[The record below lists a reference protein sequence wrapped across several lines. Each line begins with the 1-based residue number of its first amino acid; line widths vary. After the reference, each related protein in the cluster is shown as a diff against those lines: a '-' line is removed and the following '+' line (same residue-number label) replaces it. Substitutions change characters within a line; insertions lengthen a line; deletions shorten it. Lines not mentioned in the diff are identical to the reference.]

1 MNHSFPFV
9 LLLLAGA
16 VAAADTTSSAR
27 PKRPPPPPVY
37 LEECAGCHAAFL
49 PQMLPAASWRRL
61 LQNLPHHFATDAS
74 LDAATAN
81 EIERWLVSNAGDDTR
96 FPSAPAAD
104 RITRT
109 RWFTRQHDEI
119 GAKTW
124 QRPAIGKPSNCTA
137 CHRTAD
143 EGVFRERDVRIPK

>member
-27 PKRPPPPPVY
+27 AKRPPPPPVY
-37 LEECAGCHAAFL
+37 LEECGGCHAAFL
-49 PQMLPAASWRRL
+49 PRMLPAASWRRL
-61 LQNLPHHFATDAS
+61 LQDLPHHFASDAS
-74 LDAATAN
+74 LDAATAG
-81 EIERWLVSNAGDDTR
+81 EIERWLVSNAGDGAR
-96 FPSAPAAD
+96 FPTAPAED

-119 GAKTW
+119 AAKTW
-124 QRPAIGKPSNCTA
+124 QRAAIGKRSNCTA
-137 CHRTAD
+137 CHRTA
-143 EGVFRERDVRIPK
+143 EQGVFNEHDLRIPK